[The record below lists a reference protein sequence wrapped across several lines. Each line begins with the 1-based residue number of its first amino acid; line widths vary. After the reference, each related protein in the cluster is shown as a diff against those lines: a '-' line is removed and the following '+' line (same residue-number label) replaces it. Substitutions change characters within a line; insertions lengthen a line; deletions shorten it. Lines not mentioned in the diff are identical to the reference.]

1 MCSSDLWYSKF
12 YIRRAQVN
20 KKEPIYAYLMEHL
33 PELLEDKIGE
43 EEYTA
48 IISVPQKA
56 PDSAIISADSS
67 AEDILERCKR
77 FNIEWIRESHNR
89 GENFHN
95 VSATVYVNEDEYDKT
110 RDWMWENRFHYHGLT
125 ILPFDGHTYKQTP
138 FEECTEEKYN
148 ELLAK
153 FKHIDLSLVEELE
166 DLTNLNDQAACVGGV
181 CSII

>member
-1 MCSSDLWYSKF
+1 M
-12 YIRRAQVN
+12 N

-77 FNIEWIRESHNR
+77 FNIEWIRESQFR
-89 GENFHN
+89 ISIKKSG
-95 VSATVYVNEDEYDKT
+95 KT
-110 RDWMWENRFHYHGLT
+110 FCR
-125 ILPFDGHTYKQTP
+125 K
-138 FEECTEEKYN
+138 
-148 ELLAK
+148 
-153 FKHIDLSLVEELE
+153 
-166 DLTNLNDQAACVGGV
+166 TNKR
-181 CSII
+181 